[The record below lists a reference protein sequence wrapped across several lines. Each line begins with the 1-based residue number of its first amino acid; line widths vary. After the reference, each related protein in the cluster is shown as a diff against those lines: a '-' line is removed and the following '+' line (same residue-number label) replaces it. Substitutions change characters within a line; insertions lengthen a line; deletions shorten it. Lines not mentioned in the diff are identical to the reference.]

1 MKARLALLAGLLL
14 APPAMAAPRPVVV
27 EMFTSQA
34 CSSCPPADALLRRLA
49 AADPGLLA
57 LDLHVTYWNG
67 AAYRD
72 PYALAAATVRQNWYA
87 GLAGASEVYTPE
99 AVVDGASSLVG
110 SNGPALRA
118 AIARAR
124 GGDGIAVTV
133 AAGARHV
140 SVRLAAGAGSGQAV
154 LFGYDPVHTT
164 KVGGG
169 ENAGATLTEIDVVR
183 SITRL
188 GRWHGAART
197 LVVPRPAGA
206 RFAVLVQAA
215 NGAMLGVGRQP
226 RRAPAAR

>member
-1 MKARLALLAGLLL
+1 VKTRLALLAGLRR
-14 APPAMAAPRPVVV
+14 APPPWAPPRPVMV

-34 CSSCPPADALLRRLA
+34 CSSCPPADSLLRRLA
-49 AADPGLLA
+49 AAHPGLLA

-72 PYALAAATVRQNWYA
+72 PYALVAATARQNWYA

-99 AVVDGASSLVG
+99 
-110 SNGPALRA
+110 
-118 AIARAR
+118 
-124 GGDGIAVTV
+124 
-133 AAGARHV
+133 
-140 SVRLAAGAGSGQAV
+140 AV

-188 GRWHGAART
+188 GRWRGAART

>member
-1 MKARLALLAGLLL
+1 MKALSALLAGLLL
-14 APPAMAAPRPVVV
+14 ASPAMAARLPVVV
-27 EMFTSQA
+27 ELFTSQA

-72 PYALAAATVRQNWYA
+72 PYALAAATARQNWYA
-87 GLAGASEVYTPE
+87 GLAGATEVYTPE
-99 AVVDGASSLVG
+99 AVVDGAVSLVG
-110 SNGPALRA
+110 SNARALRA

-124 GGDGIAVTV
+124 GRDGIAVTV
-133 AAGARHV
+133 AAATRRIT
-140 SVRLAAGAGSGQAV
+140 VRLGAGTGSGQVV
-154 LFGYDPVHTT
+154 LFGYDPAHTT

-183 SITRL
+183 SITRI
-188 GRWHGAART
+188 GDWHGAART

-215 NGAMLGVGRQP
+215 DGTLLGAGR
-226 RRAPAAR
+226 